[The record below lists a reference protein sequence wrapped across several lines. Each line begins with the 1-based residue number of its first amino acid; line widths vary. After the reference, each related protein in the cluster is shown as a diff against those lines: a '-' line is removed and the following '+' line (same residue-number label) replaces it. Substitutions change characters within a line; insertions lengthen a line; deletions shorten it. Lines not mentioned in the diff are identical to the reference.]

1 MTHHDTEARHE
12 PLHQQVWEV
21 LPWYINETLSKQE
34 RAMVEG
40 HLQVCVAC
48 QTECERCRVL
58 ATAVQAATQ
67 ETWEPSRQHFNR
79 LMVRIEASA
88 VQRTPWQKVWQRLAD
103 TYAYFQQVL
112 QHTPRPVQ
120 WTLAAQG
127 ALAMLLL
134 GGLVW
139 QDALLP
145 VERQYRTLTS
155 GSASP
160 SLEQPQL
167 RVVFA
172 DSITEKE
179 LRALLSSIQGTII
192 HGPSSVGVY
201 TIAVPR
207 VDNTSE
213 HLSSVLAKLRAHLQ
227 VRLAEPQSGW

>member
-1 MTHHDTEARHE
+1 MTHRNTKVRHE

-21 LPWYINETLSKQE
+21 LPWYINETLSEQE
-34 RAMVEG
+34 RVMVEE

-48 QTECERCRVL
+48 QEECARCRVL
-58 ATAVQAATQ
+58 ATAVQAATH

-79 LMVRIEASA
+79 LMARLEASA
-88 VQRTPWQKVWQRLAD
+88 VPRTPWQKVWQRLAD
-103 TYAYFQQVL
+103 AYAYFQQLL

-139 QDALLP
+139 QGALWP

-155 GSASP
+155 GRASTP
-160 SLEQPQL
+160 VEQPQL

-179 LRALLSSIQGTII
+179 LRALLGSIQGTIV
-192 HGPSSVGVY
+192 HGPSSAGVY
-201 TIAVPR
+201 TIAVSP

-213 HLSSVLAKLRAHLQ
+213 RLSSVLATLRAHPQ
-227 VRLAEPQSGW
+227 VRLTEPQSGW